1 MDHSDSDEDDNGST
15 ILIESDQELYDSDA
29 TEISEDE
36 HHQEQEGGLSPTRL
50 GQEEGRDSSHPADPS
65 QGQGSQSDSESL
77 LMLPHQRSE
86 NRLDPVESRQDRVP
100 DVDIPGP
107 SGLQTFRTSQSAAS
121 SNAHADE
128 PRTSDQSQPRIAS
141 SSQGTL
147 ESGGNGSPSNVDGG
161 QRLSDAPQGHS
172 SSDALRGQSSN
183 DDGAQLPNSTDPQST
198 ATNQR
203 PEANDMHGASANQDE
218 DDDEPMETMTEDE
231 SSNDSMADFQEPKK
245 PGAGACKSGS
255 DGSGS
260 DDESQSC
267 IICYEPWT
275 TSGSHRLVSLRCG
288 HLFGQSC
295 IEQWLKGQGGK
306 CPQCNSKAK
315 RSDVRVIYAK
325 ALKVLD
331 TSERDRALKELER
344 EKELR
349 KKAEM
354 DAAQTQLRYVMALEE
369 VKRMKAIFESHQQ
382 STSRNPLSTIS
393 SSSNQQSHGRPAGQY
408 MLDKTIQ
415 VSPNGN
421 CRVMTYDAA
430 NQLLLASMPSTNVLF
445 QGFGLK
451 KISAMDFKSC
461 QYIPIHGK
469 PIRGLSLSGRDDGL
483 LLSAS
488 VDKMLKITSLASNT
502 VVQSYTCPMPAWCCA
517 WNTTNTNYV
526 YAGLQNG
533 TVVIYDTRKTDTEV
547 KTLTKEGSRCPIVS
561 LKYVPSKAGDPL
573 PCGGI
578 LIGTLEGASFWEQL
592 SCEEYRIHKLHLEG
606 SCTGVAF
613 EPLTRH
619 CLASFRPTKNHRS
632 ARYVMCEMKRQSVGD
647 QGNSLVSCNSVQ
659 TFFGGTTMKLLTQS
673 ALFPAPHDD
682 NKLIACAGDEAT
694 SSVFTWDASSGSLT
708 QKLPIGSTALDVCPF
723 NLGDTS
729 YLAALTDKQIKL
741 CKWVQR

>member
-1 MDHSDSDEDDNGST
+1 MEHNEDEEDSGST
-15 ILIESDQELYDSDA
+15 ILIESDEDLYDSDA

-36 HHQEQEGGLSPTRL
+36 DQ
-50 GQEEGRDSSHPADPS
+50 QEEHRGQSRSRSQEESRVNTDPS
-65 QGQGSQSDSESL
+65 LPALPTMPGQGSQSDSESL
-77 LMLPHQRSE
+77 LMLPQQSSGNQMNPAETGLLQHRH
-86 NRLDPVESRQDRVP
+86 DAVA

-107 SGLQTFRTSQSAAS
+107 SGLQAIRASQSAAS
-121 SNAHADE
+121 SNPHANEASTD
-128 PRTSDQSQPRIAS
+128 TQSQAGVVSDTPRPLVS
-141 SSQGTL
+141 D
-147 ESGGNGSPSNVDGG
+147 GNRPVP
-161 QRLSDAPQGHS
+161 DA
-172 SSDALRGQSSN
+172 DLGQSS
-183 DDGAQLPNSTDPQST
+183 DDSDTLRPT
-198 ATNQR
+198 TNR
-203 PEANDMHGASANQDE
+203 MPEANDMHGASTNQDE
-218 DDDEPMETMTEDE
+218 DDEPMETVTEDE
-231 SSNDSMADFQEPKK
+231 NSNDSMSDFQEPKK
-245 PGAGACKSGS
+245 PAVGACDTGNDDSA
-255 DGSGS
+255 S

-306 CPQCNSKAK
+306 CPQCNTKAK
-315 RSDVRVIYAK
+315 KTDVRVIYAK

-331 TSERDRALKELER
+331 TSERDRALKDLER

-349 KKAEM
+349 RKAEM

-382 STSRNPLSTIS
+382 SAARNPLSSVASCS
-393 SSSNQQSHGRPAGQY
+393 SQQPHHRLSGQY
-408 MLDKTIQ
+408 TLDKTIQ

-421 CRVMTYDAA
+421 CRVMGYDPA
-430 NQLLLASMPSTNVLF
+430 NQLLLASMPSSNVLF
-445 QGFGLK
+445 QGYGLK

-461 QYIPIHGK
+461 QYIPIHSK
-469 PIRGLSLSGRDDGL
+469 PIRGLAFTGRNEGL
-483 LLSAS
+483 VLTAS

-517 WNTTNTNYV
+517 WNTANTNYV

-533 TVVIYDTRKTDTEV
+533 AVVIYDTRKTDTEV
-547 KTLTKEGSRCPIVS
+547 QTLTREGSRCPIVS
-561 LKYVPSKAGDPL
+561 LKYVPSKTGDAL
-573 PCGGI
+573 PCGGL

-592 SCEEYRIHKLHLEG
+592 SCEEYRMHKLHLEG

-613 EPLTRH
+613 EPQTRH
-619 CLASFRPTKNHRS
+619 CLASFRPTKSHPAS
-632 ARYVMCEMKRQSVGD
+632 RYVMCEMKRQQVGD
-647 QGNSLVSCNSVQ
+647 HGNSLVSCNSVQ

-673 ALFPAPHDD
+673 AIFPVPQDD
-682 NKLIACAGDEAT
+682 DKLIACAGDEAT
-694 SSVFTWDASSGSLT
+694 SSVFTWDASSGNLT
-708 QKLPIGSTALDVCPF
+708 QKMSIGSTALDVCPF
-723 NLGDTS
+723 EVGDTN